1 MSGCD
6 NEIHEL
12 HASLIHKARDIQ
24 FQLVYQNGVDP
35 AVITDI
41 GKKNVQE
48 ALESYFSKVGIPVK
62 NVQPIGLRNN
72 VNLTY
77 STPDEFIPGSLE
89 VFLSGFKLNGDP
101 TDPDRDY
108 SELVTN
114 NGFIL
119 HIDPMKSHRLNSPP
133 KQFESLATN
142 YSKRI
147 TFNTL
152 GGT

>member
-12 HASLIHKARDIQ
+12 HAPLIHKARDIQ
-24 FQLVYQNGVDP
+24 FQLVYQNGANP
-35 AVITDI
+35 AIITDI

-48 ALESYFSKVGIPVK
+48 ALESYLSKVGLPIKGEQPV
-62 NVQPIGLRNN
+62 GLRNN
-72 VNLTY
+72 VNLTFA
-77 STPDEFIPGSLE
+77 TAHEFIPGSLE

-101 TDPDRDY
+101 ADAERDY

-133 KQFESLATN
+133 KQFESLEVN

-147 TFNTL
+147 TFNTK